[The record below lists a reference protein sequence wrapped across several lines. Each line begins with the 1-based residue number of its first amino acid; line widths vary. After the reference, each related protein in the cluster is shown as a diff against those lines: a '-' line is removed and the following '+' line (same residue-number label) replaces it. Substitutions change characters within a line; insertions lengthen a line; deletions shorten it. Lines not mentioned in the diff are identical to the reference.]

1 MVDAS
6 SKNIFRNM
14 LTLFWGVIAGKAL
27 GFLIM
32 PLITRLYNP
41 DQFGV
46 MSVLISFLYVAAPM
60 LSLRYSASFPIYKR
74 SISVANAVV
83 LSLLLSTI
91 LFAFSALA
99 VFILSDSL
107 HQKLQV
113 NYLRDYW
120 VYFAVGAY
128 LVSVNEIIVMW
139 GTREHKFKA
148 ISLGESIQAGFGLGG
163 KLIGGLMGWG
173 GGLIAG
179 QIIQQTTG
187 CLTLFGAFVRF
198 MKANIS
204 KVCVKHMMRIASVSK
219 GYPIYRLPSHFM
231 MAFSMQSPVIFVASL
246 YGMEFAGQM
255 GLAVMALSM
264 PVTIMGKSLSGAYY
278 SEISVIKKDRQ
289 QVRRSTYMV
298 ISKLFFIALLP
309 SVILWFFGR
318 EIFSVIFGGKWSMS
332 GDIASKMSVYLAVH
346 MASNPVMN
354 IFNFYGGQYI
364 YFAINTIRFLLILI
378 VFFVLAPRLEMLS
391 TITIYSYFMAFYYA
405 LVIGIVFLFLKKAT
419 K

>member
-231 MAFSMQSPVIFVASL
+231 MAFSMQSPA
-246 YGMEFAGQM
+246 
-255 GLAVMALSM
+255 M